1 MAVDNDF
8 NTFWVPQ
15 VHPGTIQARV
25 TCALHLRKIIAKKP
39 RLPIGSR
46 PTPLDQVHFPPGTDR
61 YSSNRNTAASRTGGG
76 GNENQV
82 GLLIYTIL

>member
-1 MAVDNDF
+1 MRLF
-8 NTFWVPQ
+8 P
-15 VHPGTIQARV
+15 
-25 TCALHLRKIIAKKP
+25 LRLKINLQSKKNP

-82 GLLIYTIL
+82 KGVANLY

>member
-1 MAVDNDF
+1 MRLY
-8 NTFWVPQ
+8 P
-15 VHPGTIQARV
+15 
-25 TCALHLRKIIAKKP
+25 LRLKINLQSKKKPP
-39 RLPIGSR
+39 RLPIGSG

>member
-1 MAVDNDF
+1 MRLY
-8 NTFWVPQ
+8 P
-15 VHPGTIQARV
+15 
-25 TCALHLRKIIAKKP
+25 LHLKINLHCKKNP
-39 RLPIGSR
+39 RLPIGSG

-82 GLLIYTIL
+82 KGVADLH